1 MRACPFAVPPYG
13 RAMATA
19 LTQEQDALAG
29 LAAIVGADN
38 VLTDP
43 ESLEFYATDVFRR
56 HRLPLAIV
64 RPGSA
69 GEIAA
74 IVRHARRCAMPIV
87 LRGGGASYTDAY
99 AQTRE
104 GGITL
109 DFSRMKGIDVDE
121 DNALV
126 SVEPGVTWAEL
137 REALRARGLKTRFW
151 GSYSG
156 LHSTVA
162 GGVSMNA
169 ISHGRGTAAD
179 SVVSLAVVTGT
190 GETLSTGSALS
201 GLAMPFSRH
210 YGPDLAGLFTGDCG
224 ALGIKVRI
232 TLALERA
239 AAAHGT
245 ASFDFARFEDLH
257 EAFRRVAASGL
268 AEENFGLD
276 EALQQGQIG
285 EADFG
290 DKLDMA
296 GAVMKGSSSLAKGAK
311 TVAKMALAGSKGI
324 ARAKFAGHFIA
335 EGFDQGD
342 ADRRIAEIRRI
353 AGEFGKAIAP
363 SVPEVVR
370 AMPFAPLNNVI
381 GPKGERWL
389 PMHAQL
395 PHCAARPFHA
405 ALQAYW
411 QSRRGEMDA
420 HGIYTG
426 GMFMAV
432 GTSVFIYEPTFYW
445 PDARNAYHER
455 TVEPG
460 HLASLPTYQ
469 PAPEAEALVVQ
480 MKRDVVALMHEHG
493 GVHYQIGRSYPYLE
507 DHDPAHLAV
516 VRALKR
522 ELDPDGIVNPGALGL

>member
-1 MRACPFAVPPYG
+1 
-13 RAMATA
+13 MATA
-19 LTQEQDALAG
+19 TKQGQDPLAD
-29 LAAIVGADN
+29 LAAIVGSEH

-43 ESLEFYATDVFRR
+43 ATLEFYATDVFRR
-56 HRLPLAIV
+56 GALPLAV
-64 RPGSA
+64 LRPGSA
-69 GEIAA
+69 QEIAQ
-74 IVRHARRCAMPIV
+74 IVRHARACKLPIV
-87 LRGGGASYTDAY
+87 MRGGGASYTDAY
-99 AQTRE
+99 AHQGE
-104 GGITL
+104 GGVTL
-109 DFSRMKGIDVDE
+109 DFSRMKAIEIDE
-121 DNALV
+121 ANALV

-137 REALRARGLKTRFW
+137 REALTERGLKTRFW

-156 LHSTVA
+156 LEATVA

-169 ISHGRGTAAD
+169 ISHGQGTAAD
-179 SVVSLAVVTGT
+179 SVVSLSIVTGT
-190 GETLSTGSALS
+190 GEILSTGSALS
-201 GLAMPFSRH
+201 GPALPFSRH
-210 YGPDLAGLFTGDCG
+210 YGPDLTGLFTGDCG

-257 EAFRRVAASGL
+257 EALRRVAASGL

-296 GAVMKGSSSLAKGAK
+296 GAVMKSSSSLAKGAR

-324 ARAKFAGHFIA
+324 AKAKFAGHFIA
-335 EGFDQGD
+335 EGFDQDD
-342 ADRRIAEIRRI
+342 ADRRIAEIARI
-353 AGEFGKAIAP
+353 AGEFGKAIPP

-370 AMPFAPLNNVI
+370 AMPFAPLNNVV

-395 PHCAARPFHA
+395 PHSAAPPFHE

-411 QSRRGEMDA
+411 QSRRAEMDA
-420 HGIYTG
+420 HAIYTG

-455 TVEPG
+455 TVDPG
-460 HLASLPTYQ
+460 HLASLPTYE
-469 PAPEAEALVVQ
+469 PAPEAEALIKQ
-480 MKRDVVALMHEHG
+480 MKTDVVALMHDHG
-493 GVHYQIGRSYPYLE
+493 GVHYQIGRSYPYMT

-522 ELDPDGIVNPGALGL
+522 ELDPDRIVNPGALGL

>member
-1 MRACPFAVPPYG
+1 
-13 RAMATA
+13 MATA
-19 LTQEQDALAG
+19 IRDGQDALAG
-29 LAAIVGADN
+29 LAAIVGSDN

-43 ESLEFYATDVFRR
+43 ETLEFYATDVFRR
-56 HRLPLAIV
+56 HELPLAVV

-69 GEIAA
+69 EEIAR
-74 IVRHARRCAMPIV
+74 IVRHARGHSMPIV
-87 LRGGGASYTDAY
+87 MRGGGASYTDAY
-99 AQTRE
+99 AHQRQ
-104 GGITL
+104 GGVTL
-109 DFSRMKGIDVDE
+109 DFSRMKAIHIDE

-137 REALRARGLKTRFW
+137 REALGPRGLKTRFW

-156 LHSTVA
+156 LNATVA

-169 ISHGRGTAAD
+169 ISHGQGTAAD

-190 GETLSTGSALS
+190 GEMLCTGSALS
-201 GLAMPFSRH
+201 GPALPFSRH

-239 AAAHGT
+239 GAAHGA

-257 EAFRRVAASGL
+257 RALRQVAASGL

-285 EADFG
+285 ETDLS

-296 GAVMKGSSSLAKGAK
+296 GAVMKNSASLAKGAK

-335 EGFDQGD
+335 EGFDDRD
-342 ADRRIAEIRRI
+342 AAHKIAEIRRI
-353 AGEFGKAIAP
+353 AREYGKEISA

-370 AMPFAPLNNVI
+370 AMPFAPLNNVV

-395 PHCAARPFHA
+395 PHCAARPFHE

-411 QSRRGEMDA
+411 QSRRADMDS

-426 GMFMAV
+426 GMFMAI

-455 TVEPG
+455 TVEPV
-460 HLASLPTYQ
+460 HLEGLPVYEA
-469 PAPEAEALVVQ
+469 APEAEALVKEL
-480 MKRDVVALMHEHG
+480 KREVVALMHDHG
-493 GVHYQIGRSYPYLE
+493 GVHYQIGRSYPYLK
-507 DHDPAHLAV
+507 DHDPVHLAL
-516 VRALKR
+516 VRTLKR
-522 ELDPDGIVNPGALGL
+522 ELDPDAIINPGALGL

>member
-1 MRACPFAVPPYG
+1 
-13 RAMATA
+13 MASLIETG
-19 LTQEQDALAG
+19 QDALAG
-29 LAAIVGADN
+29 LAAIVGSDN

-43 ESLEFYATDVFRR
+43 ASLEYYATDVFRR
-56 HRLPLAIV
+56 HELPAAVV

-69 GEIAA
+69 VEVRS
-74 IVRHARRCAMPIV
+74 IVRHARENAVPIV
-87 LRGGGASYTDAY
+87 MRGGGASYTDAY
-99 AQTRE
+99 AHTRK
-104 GGITL
+104 GGVTL
-109 DFSRMKGIDVDE
+109 DFVRMKGIE
-121 DNALV
+121 IEEANALV
-126 SVEPGVTWAEL
+126 HVEPGVTWAEL
-137 REALRARGLKTRFW
+137 RDALRVRGLKTRFW

-179 SVVSLAVVTGT
+179 SVVSLSVVTGT
-190 GETLSTGSALS
+190 GEVLSTGSALS
-201 GLAMPFSRH
+201 GPAMPFSRH

-239 AAAHGT
+239 GPAHAA
-245 ASFDFARFEDLH
+245 ASFDFASFEAMH
-257 EAFRRVAASGL
+257 EAFRLIAASGL

-285 EADFG
+285 ETDFA

-296 GAVMKGSSSLAKGAK
+296 GKVMKNSGSLAKGAR

-324 ARAKFAGHFIA
+324 AAAKFAGHFIA
-335 EGFDQGD
+335 EGFDDKD
-342 ADRRIAEIRRI
+342 ASHKIGEIKRIAREHGR
-353 AGEFGKAIAP
+353 EIAP

-370 AMPFAPLNNVI
+370 AMPFAPLNNVV
-381 GPKGERWL
+381 GPRGERWL

-395 PHCAARPFHA
+395 PHSAARPFHE

-411 QSRRGEMDA
+411 SSRRAEMDV

-426 GMFMAV
+426 GMFMGI
-432 GTSVFIYEPTFYW
+432 GTNVFIYEPALYW
-445 PDARNAYHER
+445 PDARHIYHER
-455 TVEPG
+455 TVEPR
-460 HLASLPTYQ
+460 HLASLPTYEA
-469 PAPEAEALVVQ
+469 APGAEALVKKI
-480 MKRDVVALMHEHG
+480 KREVVALMHEHG
-493 GVHYQIGRSYPYLE
+493 GVHYQIGQSYPYLE

-522 ELDPDGIVNPGALGL
+522 ELDPDGIINPGALGL

>member
-1 MRACPFAVPPYG
+1 V
-13 RAMATA
+13 
-19 LTQEQDALAG
+19 AG
-29 LAAIVGADN
+29 LAAIVGPDN

-56 HRLPLAIV
+56 RELPVAVV

-69 GEIAA
+69 QEIAQL
-74 IVRHARRCAMPIV
+74 VCHARQRAVPIV
-87 LRGGGASYTDAY
+87 MRGGGASYTDAY
-99 AQTRE
+99 AHERQ

-109 DFSRMKGIDVDE
+109 DFARMKAIEIDP

-137 REALRARGLKTRFW
+137 RETLSARGLKTRFW

-156 LHSTVA
+156 LNATVA

-169 ISHGRGTAAD
+169 ISHGQGTAAD
-179 SVVSLAVVTGT
+179 SVISLAVVTGT
-190 GETLSTGSALS
+190 GELLSTGSALS
-201 GLAMPFSRH
+201 GPALPFSRH

-224 ALGIKVRI
+224 ALGIKVKI

-239 AAAHGT
+239 ATAHGA

-257 EAFRRVAASGL
+257 EALRRVAASGL

-285 EADFG
+285 EADLS
-290 DKLDMA
+290 DKLEMA
-296 GAVMKGSSSLAKGAK
+296 GAVMKSSTSLAKGAK
-311 TVAKMALAGSKGI
+311 TIAKMALAGSRNI
-324 ARAKFAGHFIA
+324 ASATFAGHWIA
-335 EGFDQGD
+335 EGFDQAD
-342 ADRRIAEIRRI
+342 ADRRIAEIKRI
-353 AGEFGKAIAP
+353 AGEFGQSIPP
-363 SVPEVVR
+363 SVPEIVR

-395 PHCAARPFHA
+395 PHGAARPFHA
-405 ALQAYW
+405 ALTRYW
-411 QSRRGEMDA
+411 ASRRDEMNA

-426 GMFMAV
+426 GMFMAI

-445 PDARNAYHER
+445 PDARNVYHER

-460 HLASLPTYQ
+460 HLASLPTYVA
-469 PAPEAEALVVQ
+469 APEAEELVKL
-480 MKRDVVALMHEHG
+480 MKREVVALMHEHG
-493 GVHYQIGRSYPYLE
+493 GVHYQIGRTYPYLE
-507 DHDPAHLAV
+507 DHDPVHLAL

-522 ELDPDGIVNPGALGL
+522 ELDPDRIINPGVLGL

>member
-1 MRACPFAVPPYG
+1 
-13 RAMATA
+13 MASVVK
-19 LTQEQDALAG
+19 QGQDALAG

-43 ESLEFYATDVFRR
+43 ETLEFYATDVFRR
-56 HRLPLAIV
+56 HELPVAVV
-64 RPGSA
+64 RPASA
-69 GEIAA
+69 QEIAA
-74 IVRHARRCAMPIV
+74 LVVHARDHAMPV
-87 LRGGGASYTDAY
+87 VMRGGGASYTDAY
-99 AQTRE
+99 AHVKK

-109 DFSRMKGIDVDE
+109 DFARMKAVVIDE

-126 SVEPGVTWAEL
+126 HVEPGVTWAEL
-137 REALRARGLKTRFW
+137 REALGRRGLKTRFW

-156 LHSTVA
+156 LDATVA

-169 ISHGRGTAAD
+169 ISHGQGTAAD
-179 SVVSLAVVTGT
+179 SVVSLTVVTGT
-190 GETLSTGSALS
+190 GDTLSTGSALS
-201 GLAMPFSRH
+201 GPALPFSRH
-210 YGPDLAGLFTGDCG
+210 YGPDLTGVFTGDCG
-224 ALGIKVRI
+224 ALGIKVSV
-232 TLALERA
+232 TLALERLG
-239 AAAHGT
+239 AAHGA
-245 ASFDFARFEDLH
+245 ASFDFASFEDLH
-257 EAFRRVAASGL
+257 EALRRVAASGL

-285 EADFG
+285 EADLS
-290 DKLDMA
+290 DKIDMA
-296 GAVMKGSSSLAKGAK
+296 GAVMKNSGSLAKGAK

-335 EGFDQGD
+335 EGFDETD
-342 ADRRIAEIRRI
+342 AAHRIGEIRRI
-353 AGEFGKAIAP
+353 AGEHGSPIAP

-370 AMPFAPLNNVI
+370 AMPFAPLNNVV

-395 PHCAARPFHA
+395 PHCAAPGFHA

-411 QSRRGEMDA
+411 QSRRADMDA

-445 PDARNAYHER
+445 PDARNIYHER
-455 TVEPG
+455 TVEPD
-460 HLASLPTYQ
+460 HLAGLPTYD
-469 PAPEAEALVVQ
+469 PAPEAEALVKQ
-480 MKRDVVALMHEHG
+480 MKREVVALMHEHG

-507 DHDPAHLAV
+507 DHDPAHLAL